1 MTLPPQAAIVWVE
14 PHSPLPDPAEV
25 RSDGAYPG
33 LIAAGLDLSTT
44 RLFEAYSKGIFPWF
58 SEGEPVLWWSP
69 NPRMCLKPAAF
80 KLHRSLRKR
89 IQNGLRQGSLEIR
102 VDADFDQVIHHCA
115 AQQRP
120 GQNGT
125 WIVPQMIEAYRAFH
139 REGYVHAV
147 TAHWDGELIGG
158 LYAVNI
164 GHAVFGE
171 SMFTLKSDGSKVAL
185 AALVA
190 LALRESVPLIDCQ
203 QETTH
208 LGSLGAARV
217 PRARF
222 LETVRS
228 AAQAPAMNWGF
239 NASTWLTLDPRLSA
253 HNTSS

>member
-1 MTLPPQAAIVWVE
+1 MPSSLTWIDPDR
-14 PHSPLPDPAEV
+14 PLPDPQQQSTTE
-25 RSDGAYPG
+25 SSNG

-69 NPRMCLKPAAF
+69 DPRMCLNPAAF

-125 WIVPQMIEAYRAFH
+125 WIVPPMIDAYRAFY
-139 REGYVHAV
+139 RDGYVHAV

-171 SMFTLKSDGSKVAL
+171 SMFTLKPDGSKIAL

-203 QETTH
+203 QETAH
-208 LGSLGAARV
+208 LGTLGAA
-217 PRARF
+217 PIPQAIF

-228 AAQAPAMNWGF
+228 AAQAPPMSWGF

-253 HNTSS
+253 HNMSS

>member
-14 PHSPLPDPAEV
+14 PHSPLPDPAAV

-69 NPRMCLKPAAF
+69 NPRMCLDPRGF

-89 IQNGLRQGSLEIR
+89 IQNGLRQGLLEIR

-115 AQQRP
+115 TQQRP
-120 GQNGT
+120 GQKGT
-125 WIVPQMIEAYRAFH
+125 WIVSPMIEAYRAFH
-139 REGYVHAV
+139 REGYVHSV

-164 GHAVFGE
+164 GRSLFGE
-171 SMFTLKSDGSKVAL
+171 SMFTLKPDGSKIAL

-190 LALRESVPLIDCQ
+190 IALRESVPMIDCQ
-203 QETTH
+203 QETAH
-208 LGSLGAARV
+208 LGTLGAA
-217 PRARF
+217 PIARATF
-222 LETVRS
+222 LDTLRS
-228 AAQAPAMNWGF
+228 ATQATSIHWGF
-239 NASTWLTLDPRLSA
+239 DVSTWLTLDPRLSA
-253 HNTSS
+253 HNAGS

>member
-58 SEGEPVLWWSP
+58 SEGEPVLWWIP

-102 VDADFDQVIHHCA
+102 VDADFDQVIHRCA

-125 WIVPQMIEAYRAFH
+125 WIVHPMIEA
-139 REGYVHAV
+139 
-147 TAHWDGELIGG
+147 
-158 LYAVNI
+158 
-164 GHAVFGE
+164 
-171 SMFTLKSDGSKVAL
+171 
-185 AALVA
+185 
-190 LALRESVPLIDCQ
+190 
-203 QETTH
+203 
-208 LGSLGAARV
+208 
-217 PRARF
+217 
-222 LETVRS
+222 
-228 AAQAPAMNWGF
+228 
-239 NASTWLTLDPRLSA
+239 
-253 HNTSS
+253 

>member
-1 MTLPPQAAIVWVE
+1 MPSSLTWIDPDR
-14 PHSPLPDPAEV
+14 PLPDPQQQSTTE
-25 RSDGAYPG
+25 SSNG
-33 LIAAGLDLSTT
+33 LIAKGLDLSTT

-69 NPRMCLKPAAF
+69 DPRMCLNPATF

-89 IQNGLRQGSLEIR
+89 IQSGLRQGSLEIR

-125 WIVPQMIEAYRAFH
+125 WIVPPMIDAYRAFH

-147 TAHWDGELIGG
+147 TAHWGGELIGG

-171 SMFTLKSDGSKVAL
+171 SMFTLRADGSKIAL

-203 QETTH
+203 QETAH
-208 LGSLGAARV
+208 LGALGAAPI
-217 PRARF
+217 PRAIF

-228 AAQAPAMNWGF
+228 AAQAPPMNWGF

-253 HNTSS
+253 HNVSP

>member
-25 RSDGAYPG
+25 RPDAAYPG

-69 NPRMCLKPAAF
+69 NPRMCLKPGAF

-89 IQNGLRQGSLEIR
+89 IQNGLREGALEIR
-102 VDADFDQVIHHCA
+102 VDADFDKVIHHCA
-115 AQQRP
+115 TQQRT

-125 WIVPQMIEAYRAFH
+125 WIVPPMIEAYRALH
-139 REGYVHAV
+139 REGYVHSV
-147 TAHWDGELIGG
+147 TTHWEGELIGG

-164 GHAVFGE
+164 GHSVFGE
-171 SMFTLKSDGSKVAL
+171 SMFTLKPDGSKIAL
-185 AALVA
+185 GALVA

-208 LGSLGAARV
+208 LGTLGAAPI
-217 PRARF
+217 PRAKF
-222 LETVRS
+222 LETLRS
-228 AAQAPAMNWGF
+228 ATQAPAMTWEF
-239 NASTWLTLDPRLSA
+239 NASTWLTLDHRLSA

>member
-14 PHSPLPDPAEV
+14 PHSPLPDPAGVKSE
-25 RSDGAYPG
+25 GAYPG

-44 RLFEAYSKGIFPWF
+44 RLLEAYSKGVFPWF

-69 NPRMCLKPAAF
+69 DPRMCLKPTAF

-89 IQNGLRQGSLEIR
+89 IQNGLRQGSLEISI
-102 VDADFDQVIHHCA
+102 DADFDTVINLCA
-115 AQQRP
+115 TQQRP

-125 WIVPQMIEAYRAFH
+125 WIVPPMIEAYRAFH

-147 TAHWDGELIGG
+147 TAYWDGELIGG

-164 GHAVFGE
+164 GRSLFGE
-171 SMFTLKSDGSKVAL
+171 SMFTVERDGSKIAL

-203 QETTH
+203 QETAH
-208 LGSLGAARV
+208 LGTLGATPI
-217 PRARF
+217 PRAIF
-222 LETVRS
+222 LETVRP
-228 AAQAPAMNWGF
+228 AAQATPINWGF
-239 NASTWLTLDPRLSA
+239 NASTWLTLDSRLSA
-253 HNTSS
+253 HNTGS